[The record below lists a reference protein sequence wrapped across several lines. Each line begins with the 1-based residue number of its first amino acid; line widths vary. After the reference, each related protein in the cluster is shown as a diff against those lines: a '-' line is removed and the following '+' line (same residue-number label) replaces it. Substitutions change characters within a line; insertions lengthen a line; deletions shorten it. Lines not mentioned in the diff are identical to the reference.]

1 VKADN
6 VGVRMDF
13 ILEIVNMCVWTVEC
27 EREREREREGFKS
40 LDLACVTIS

>member
-1 VKADN
+1 MKADN

-13 ILEIVNMCVWTVEC
+13 ILEIVNMCVWTVVC
-27 EREREREREGFKS
+27 GVRQREREGFKS